1 MNKKLIIIGILGLA
15 GAGAF
20 LYFKSKNKLGKNDT
34 PSSAGGLVP
43 SSAGG
48 LVPTSG
54 TSVLPTTTT
63 TTTTPTPTSTLS
75 VPPTQS
81 SVTIGDVVLTTP
93 VQVVETAIKIAEAKS
108 IATQILNLRN
118 TKNRW
123 TTISLDDYARETGK
137 QFFIGKSGGNAML
150 QLLKSNSL
158 TDIDAQIKELDKTLA
173 LLGYTEMNGS
183 IQKI

>member
-20 LYFKSKNKLGKNDT
+20 LYFKSKNKSVKNNT
-34 PSSAGGLVP
+34 S

-54 TSVLPTTTT
+54 TSVLPTTT

-118 TKNRW
+118 IKNRW

-158 TDIDAQIKELDKTLA
+158 KDIDAQIKELDKTLA